1 MQNNIDKDE
10 KRVLT
15 LNAGCWKLSTQDL
28 LIDLKV
34 LMKEYYVA
42 TFTENEGELKIAF
55 ENGQKFI
62 IGIKECS

>member
-1 MQNNIDKDE
+1 MQKNIDKDK
-10 KRVLT
+10 KRLLS
-15 LNAGCWKLSTQDL
+15 LNAGCWKISAQDL
-28 LIDLKV
+28 LIDFKV

-62 IGIKECS
+62 IDIKECS

>member
-1 MQNNIDKDE
+1 MQKNIDKEE
-10 KRVLT
+10 KRSLS
-15 LNAGCWKLSTQDL
+15 LNADCWKISAQDL

-62 IGIKECS
+62 IGIKEC